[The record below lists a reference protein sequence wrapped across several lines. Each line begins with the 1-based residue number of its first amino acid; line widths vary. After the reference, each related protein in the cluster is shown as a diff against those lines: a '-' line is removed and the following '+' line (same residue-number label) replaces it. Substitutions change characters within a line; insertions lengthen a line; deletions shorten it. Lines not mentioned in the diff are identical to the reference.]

1 MALNSACIRST
12 RLQVQ
17 NLQMVRNTDIHDDKA
32 NEETESDTQS
42 QITVSS
48 NDDAETLEILD
59 IGSAE
64 R

>member
-1 MALNSACIRST
+1 M
-12 RLQVQ
+12 Q

>member
-42 QITVSS
+42 QITVFS
-48 NDDAETLEILD
+48 NEETLEILD